1 MRFLYRKSYEEA
13 KICEETELWRESR
26 IENIRCCKEID
37 KAVSESFDGYSLS
50 DSGAESVI
58 ARFGYDRAMWVLAAS
73 IRNNANDG
81 RFSEDNKAW
90 AKSVIPSHISQKET
104 IEYCSDCHP
113 AVLNG
118 FTEQVREKYARLG
131 LLGSKQCVHSDEP
144 QDYTNKLM
152 IIKPELLTE
161 EYRKPEYQYF
171 YAADG
176 CGCDPE
182 KPGGL
187 VFGNHLID
195 GDRASLRR
203 GEFIGI
209 ADREQLPK
217 WAVKRLEY
225 MSAPQ
230 MKIRIFQIDHEKD
243 ENKLAFMDYDYT
255 QSHGGVKAENY
266 RQVYGGTVNCG
277 NLEEVFALCNSDK
290 LPPGYCGEAMS
301 VSNVIEVCGGKDKG
315 FYFCDSVGFRPIDF
329 DILRT
334 DHLDMMRI
342 VVAEAVKAPYVAEIR
357 RELQAMQSVVG
368 GRIEP
373 IYFEPDNDAVAWCNE
388 EFLLYDYEP
397 NRVIGGVLVHG
408 TLYISGNELTNDGWD
423 SRSLTS
429 PQIVK
434 YLAALAQPVLEL
446 EESPSLQ
453 EDGLTIIM

>member
-187 VFGNHLID
+187 VFGNYLID

-243 ENKLAFMDYDYT
+243 ENKLAFMNYDYA
-255 QSHGGVKAENY
+255 QSRGGVNPSIY

-277 NLEEVFALCNSDK
+277 NLEEVFALCNSDNA
-290 LPPGYCGEAMS
+290 PPGYCGEAMS

-329 DILRT
+329 DISQT
-334 DHLDMMRI
+334 NHKDMMRI
-342 VVAEAVKAPYVAEIR
+342 LIVEVGKAPYETEIIHSIH
-357 RELQAMQSVVG
+357 AMQSVVG
-368 GRIEP
+368 GLIEP

-408 TLYISGNELTNDGWD
+408 TVYISGNTFTKDGWD
-423 SRSLTS
+423 SCSLTDG
-429 PQIVK
+429 QISK
-434 YLAALAQPVLEL
+434 YSEMFALSALNP
-446 EESPSLQ
+446 EEEISQ
-453 EDGLTIIM
+453 QNDGLIIIM

>member
-58 ARFGYDRAMWVLAAS
+58 VRFGYDRAMWVLAAS

-187 VFGNHLID
+187 VFGNYLID

-203 GEFIGI
+203 GEFIGV

-277 NLEEVFALCNSDK
+277 NLEEVFALCNSDNA
-290 LPPGYCGEAMS
+290 PPGYCGEAMS
-301 VSNVIEVCGGKDKG
+301 VSNVIEVCGGKDEG

-357 RELQAMQSVVG
+357 REIQAMQSVVG

-434 YLAALAQPVLEL
+434 YLAALAQPVLEP

>member
-81 RFSEDNKAW
+81 RLSEDNKAW

-171 YAADG
+171 YATDG
-176 CGCDPE
+176 YGCDPE

-187 VFGNHLID
+187 VVGNYLID

-225 MSAPQ
+225 MEAPQ
-230 MKIRIFQIDHEKD
+230 M
-243 ENKLAFMDYDYT
+243 
-255 QSHGGVKAENY
+255 
-266 RQVYGGTVNCG
+266 
-277 NLEEVFALCNSDK
+277 
-290 LPPGYCGEAMS
+290 
-301 VSNVIEVCGGKDKG
+301 
-315 FYFCDSVGFRPIDF
+315 
-329 DILRT
+329 
-334 DHLDMMRI
+334 
-342 VVAEAVKAPYVAEIR
+342 
-357 RELQAMQSVVG
+357 
-368 GRIEP
+368 
-373 IYFEPDNDAVAWCNE
+373 
-388 EFLLYDYEP
+388 
-397 NRVIGGVLVHG
+397 
-408 TLYISGNELTNDGWD
+408 
-423 SRSLTS
+423 
-429 PQIVK
+429 
-434 YLAALAQPVLEL
+434 
-446 EESPSLQ
+446 
-453 EDGLTIIM
+453 